1 MAKSKKPKGYKS
13 RKSKQSMM
21 PIVLGAVGAFAVLA
35 VVATLLSSGDTPV
48 YGDVTIAGEGLPTFS
63 DGSADGAIGMA
74 FPEITGVDFDGNV
87 VSIGADGRPKLVINL
102 AHW

>member
-21 PIVLGAVGAFAVLA
+21 PIVLGAVGAFAALA
-35 VVATLLSSGDTPV
+35 VVATMLSTDEASV
-48 YGDVTIAGEGLPTFS
+48 YGDVNVRGDRLPIFVADS
-63 DGSADGAIGMA
+63 PDGAVGMA
-74 FPEITGVDFDGNV
+74 LPEFEGVNFDGEAV
-87 VSIGADGRPKLVINL
+87 TIGDDGRAKLILNL

>member
-1 MAKSKKPKGYKS
+1 MAKPKKRKGYKS

-35 VVATLLSSGDTPV
+35 VVATMLSSGDTPV
-48 YGDVTIAGEGLPTFS
+48 YGDVTISGDGLPTLS
-63 DGSADGAIGMA
+63 DVAADDAVGMA
-74 FPEITGVDFDGNV
+74 FPEVSGVDFDGNA
-87 VSIGADGRPKLVINL
+87 VSISADGRPKLIINL

>member
-1 MAKSKKPKGYKS
+1 MAKSKKRKGYKS

-35 VVATLLSSGDTPV
+35 VVATMLSSSDSAV
-48 YGDVTIAGEGLPTFS
+48 YGDVTISGEGLPTLP
-63 DGSADGAIGMA
+63 DTAADGAVGMA
-74 FPEITGVDFDGNV
+74 FPEITGVDFDGNPV
-87 VSIGADGRPKLVINL
+87 AISADGRPKLILNL